1 MNITKITRAT
11 VALAP
16 IAVLASALSLSNAQA
31 QTAGKALVMS
41 VYLDAVG
48 GDSLLAGNYQGAIN
62 EISRRSPTGNLGW
75 LAVATNQCVAYTM
88 TQQWEQAKSRCDAA
102 IADARANDA
111 DDVFDFGASREKRL
125 ATAYS
130 NRAVFNWMHNDK
142 SAAIADLS
150 KARSHAP
157 RLEFVAQNWLVLNQG
172 SDTAAAPQIAS
183 SRP

>member
-16 IAVLASALSLSNAQA
+16 IAVLASTLSLSNAQA
-31 QTAGKALVMS
+31 QTAAKALVMS

-48 GDSLLAGNYQGAIN
+48 GDSVLAGNYQGAIN

-88 TQQWEQAKSRCDAA
+88 THQWEQAKANCDAA
-102 IADARANDA
+102 IVDARAHDA
-111 DDVFDFGASREKRL
+111 DGVFDFSAGWAKRL

-130 NRAVFNWMHNDK
+130 NRAVLNWLRNQK
-142 SAAIADLS
+142 REAVADVT
-150 KARSHAP
+150 KARSRAP
-157 RLEFVAQNWLVLNQG
+157 KLEFVAQNWLVLNAG
-172 SDTAAAPQIAS
+172 GDATTAPQIAS
-183 SRP
+183 ARP